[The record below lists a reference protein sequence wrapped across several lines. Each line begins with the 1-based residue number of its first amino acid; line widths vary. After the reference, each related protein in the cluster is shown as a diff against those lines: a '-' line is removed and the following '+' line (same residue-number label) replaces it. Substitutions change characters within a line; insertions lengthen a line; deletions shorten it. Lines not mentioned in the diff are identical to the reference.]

1 MPETPSVRAR
11 SANLTSVSVIASSAL
26 RTAPGRSRRS
36 AVRRP
41 PDAAP
46 EAPPLPDRIPAGGRD
61 LEEVRPI
68 SLVEAQG
75 GLGQASRIP
84 IDLGKVP
91 PHGVGDAV
99 HGLVVDGGEHAL
111 APAHGLHVE
120 SAP

>member
-1 MPETPSVRAR
+1 M
-11 SANLTSVSVIASSAL
+11 I
-26 RTAPGRSRRS
+26 
-36 AVRRP
+36 RP
-41 PDAAP
+41 PPTSPLSPTTPLSPPPAGAMPAGPHVAPPAAP
-46 EAPPLPDRIPAGGRD
+46 PPPARIPAGGRD

-84 IDLGKVP
+84 IDLGKEP